1 MAELVLI
8 AEDDAEIAGILDAY
22 FTREGFRTVH
32 ARDGQVA
39 LDLHRSLKPD
49 IVLADITM
57 PRLDGWELLAEIQR
71 RGRTPVIMIT
81 ALDEDVDRLQ
91 GLRIGADDYI
101 VKPFNPIEVVARVKA
116 VLRRAGLAQASAVIR
131 AGSLTIDLDSYQ
143 ATIEKDGVT
152 TALHLTLTE
161 FRLLTHLART
171 PTKAFSRSELVD
183 ACLPGSD
190 ALDRTIDSHLS
201 KLRKKLEQAGGEDI
215 LISVRGIGYRLA
227 TGRGC

>member
-8 AEDDAEIAGILDAY
+8 AEDDAEIAGILEAY

-57 PRLDGWELLAEIQR
+57 PRLDGWEFLAEIQR

-101 VKPFNPIEVVARVKA
+101 VKPFNPIEVVARAKA
-116 VLRRAGLAQASAVIR
+116 VLRRAGLSQAGAVIR
-131 AGSLTIDLDSYQ
+131 VGNLTIDLDGYQ
-143 ATIEKDGVT
+143 VKIEKEGGPV
-152 TALHLTLTE
+152 AVPLTLTE
-161 FRLLTHLART
+161 FRLLAHLART
-171 PTKAFSRSELVD
+171 PTKVFSRAELVD

-201 KLRKKLEQAGGEDI
+201 KLRKKLEQAGGESL
-215 LISVRGIGYRLA
+215 LISTRGVGYRLGA
-227 TGRGC
+227 HP

>member
-8 AEDDAEIAGILDAY
+8 AEDDMEIAGILEAY

-39 LDLHRSLKPD
+39 LELHRSLKPD
-49 IVLADITM
+49 IVLADVTM

-71 RGRTPVIMIT
+71 RGRTPVIMVT

-101 VKPFNPIEVVARVKA
+101 VKPFNPVEVVARAKA
-116 VLRRAGLAQASAVIR
+116 VLRRAGISQTGAMIR
-131 AGSLTIDLDSYQ
+131 AGKLTIDLDSYQ
-143 ATIEKDGVT
+143 ARIETDGSSVP
-152 TALHLTLTE
+152 LSLTLTE
-161 FRLLTHLART
+161 FKLLAHLART
-171 PTKAFSRSELVD
+171 PTKAFTRGELVD

-201 KLRKKLEQAGGEDI
+201 KLRKKLEQAGGEGM
-215 LISVRGIGYRLA
+215 LISIRGVGYRLA
-227 TGRGC
+227 VDP

>member
-8 AEDDAEIAGILDAY
+8 AEDDAEIAGILEAY

-57 PRLDGWELLAEIQR
+57 PRVDGWELLAEIQR

-101 VKPFNPIEVVARVKA
+101 VKPFNPIEVVARAKA
-116 VLRRAGLAQASAVIR
+116 VLRRAGLAQAGAMIR

-143 ATIEKDGVT
+143 VTIEKDGVT
-152 TALHLTLTE
+152 TALPLTLTE

-201 KLRKKLEQAGGEDI
+201 KLRKKLEQAGGEDMLLSI
-215 LISVRGIGYRLA
+215 RGIGYRLA
-227 TGRGC
+227 VDR

>member
-57 PRLDGWELLAEIQR
+57 PRLDGWELLAELQR

-101 VKPFNPIEVVARVKA
+101 VKPFNPIEVVARARA
-116 VLRRAGLAQASAVIR
+116 VLRRAGLSQAGAVIR
-131 AGSLTIDLDSYQ
+131 VGNLMIDLDSYQ
-143 ATIEKDGVT
+143 VKIEKDGAT
-152 TALHLTLTE
+152 TALSLTLTE
-161 FRLLTHLART
+161 FRLLAHLART

-201 KLRKKLEQAGGEDI
+201 KLRKKLEQAGGDGMLTSI
-215 LISVRGIGYRLA
+215 RGIGYRLA
-227 TGRGC
+227 VDP

>member
-8 AEDDAEIAGILDAY
+8 AEDDAEIAGILEAY

-101 VKPFNPIEVVARVKA
+101 VKPFNPIEVVARAKA
-116 VLRRAGLAQASAVIR
+116 VLRRAGLAQAGAMIR
-131 AGSLTIDLDSYQ
+131 AGNLTIDLDSYQ

-152 TALHLTLTE
+152 IALPLTLTE

-201 KLRKKLEQAGGEDI
+201 KLRKKLEQAGGEDMLLSI
-215 LISVRGIGYRLA
+215 RGIGYRLA
-227 TGRGC
+227 VDR

>member
-8 AEDDAEIAGILDAY
+8 AEDDAEIAGILEAY

-101 VKPFNPIEVVARVKA
+101 VKPFNPIEVVARAKA
-116 VLRRAGLAQASAVIR
+116 VLRRAGLSQAGAVIR
-131 AGSLTIDLDSYQ
+131 VGNLTIDLDGYQ
-143 ATIEKDGVT
+143 VKIEKEGGPV
-152 TALHLTLTE
+152 AVPLTLTE
-161 FRLLTHLART
+161 FRLLAHLART
-171 PTKAFSRSELVD
+171 PTKVFSRAELVD

-201 KLRKKLEQAGGEDI
+201 KLRKKLEQAGGESL
-215 LISVRGIGYRLA
+215 LISTRGVGYRLGA
-227 TGRGC
+227 HP

>member
-8 AEDDAEIAGILDAY
+8 AEDDMEIAGILEAY

-39 LDLHRSLKPD
+39 LELHRSLKPD
-49 IVLADITM
+49 IVLADVTM

-71 RGRTPVIMIT
+71 RGRTPVIMVT

-101 VKPFNPIEVVARVKA
+101 VKPFNPVEVVARAKA
-116 VLRRAGLAQASAVIR
+116 VLRRAGLSQTGAMIR
-131 AGSLTIDLDSYQ
+131 AGKLTIDLDSYQ
-143 ATIEKDGVT
+143 ARIETDGSAVP
-152 TALHLTLTE
+152 LSLTLTE
-161 FRLLTHLART
+161 FKLLAHLART
-171 PTKAFSRSELVD
+171 PTKAFTRSELVD

-201 KLRKKLEQAGGEDI
+201 KLRKKLEQAGGEGM
-215 LISVRGIGYRLA
+215 LISIRGVGYRLA
-227 TGRGC
+227 VDP

>member
-8 AEDDAEIAGILDAY
+8 AEDDAEIAGILEAY

-57 PRLDGWELLAEIQR
+57 PRLDGFELLAEIRR

-101 VKPFNPIEVVARVKA
+101 VKPFNPIEVVARAKA
-116 VLRRAGLAQASAVIR
+116 VLRRAGLAQAGAVIR
-131 AGSLTIDLDSYQ
+131 VGSLTIDLDSYQ
-143 ATIEKDGVT
+143 VKIEKESGPV
-152 TALHLTLTE
+152 AVPLTLTE
-161 FRLLTHLART
+161 FRLLAHLART
-171 PTKAFSRSELVD
+171 PNKVFSRAELVD

-201 KLRKKLEQAGGEDI
+201 KLRKKLEQAGGEGL
-215 LISVRGIGYRLA
+215 LISIRGVGYRL
-227 TGRGC
+227 GRDP

>member
-8 AEDDAEIAGILDAY
+8 AEDDAEIAGILEAY
-22 FTREGFRTVH
+22 FAREGFRTVH

-101 VKPFNPIEVVARVKA
+101 VKPFNPIEVVARAKA
-116 VLRRAGLAQASAVIR
+116 VLRRAGLSQAGAMIR
-131 AGSLTIDLDSYQ
+131 AGRLTIDMDAYQ
-143 ATIEKDGVT
+143 AQIEQDGGPVQ
-152 TALHLTLTE
+152 LSLTLTE
-161 FRLLTHLART
+161 FRLLAHLART

-201 KLRKKLEQAGGEDI
+201 KLRKKLEQAGGEGLLVSI
-215 LISVRGIGYRLA
+215 RGIGYRLA
-227 TGRGC
+227 VDR

>member
-8 AEDDAEIAGILDAY
+8 AEDDAEIAGILEAY

-101 VKPFNPIEVVARVKA
+101 VKPFNPIEVVARAKA
-116 VLRRAGLAQASAVIR
+116 VLRRAGLTQ
-131 AGSLTIDLDSYQ
+131 Q
-143 ATIEKDGVT
+143 
-152 TALHLTLTE
+152 
-161 FRLLTHLART
+161 
-171 PTKAFSRSELVD
+171 
-183 ACLPGSD
+183 
-190 ALDRTIDSHLS
+190 
-201 KLRKKLEQAGGEDI
+201 
-215 LISVRGIGYRLA
+215 
-227 TGRGC
+227 GR

>member
-8 AEDDAEIAGILDAY
+8 AEDDMEIAGILEAY
-22 FTREGFRTVH
+22 FKREGFRTVH

-71 RGRTPVIMIT
+71 RGRTPVIIIT

-101 VKPFNPIEVVARVKA
+101 VKPFNPIEVVARAKA
-116 VLRRAGLAQASAVIR
+116 VLRRAGLSQAGAMIR
-131 AGSLTIDLDSYQ
+131 VGNLTIDLDSYQ
-143 ATIEKDGVT
+143 VKMEKDGKST
-152 TALHLTLTE
+152 SLPLTLTE
-161 FRLLTHLART
+161 FRLLAHLART

-201 KLRKKLEQAGGEDI
+201 KLRKKLEQAGADDMLVSI
-215 LISVRGIGYRLA
+215 RGIGYRL
-227 TGRGC
+227 TVDP

>member
-8 AEDDAEIAGILDAY
+8 AEDDAEIAGILEAY
-22 FTREGFRTVH
+22 FAREGFRTVH

-101 VKPFNPIEVVARVKA
+101 VKPFNPIEVVARAKA
-116 VLRRAGLAQASAVIR
+116 VLRRAGLSQAGAMIR
-131 AGSLTIDLDSYQ
+131 AGRLTIDMDAYQ
-143 ATIEKDGVT
+143 AQIEQDGGPVQ
-152 TALHLTLTE
+152 LSLTLTE
-161 FRLLTHLART
+161 FRLLAHLART
-171 PTKAFSRSELVD
+171 PSKAFSRGELVD

-201 KLRKKLEQAGGEDI
+201 KLRKKLEQAGGEGLLVSI
-215 LISVRGIGYRLA
+215 RGIGYRLA
-227 TGRGC
+227 VDR

>member
-8 AEDDAEIAGILDAY
+8 AEDDAEIAGILQAY

-39 LDLHRSLKPD
+39 LDLHRTLKPD

-101 VKPFNPIEVVARVKA
+101 VKPFNPIEVVARAKA
-116 VLRRAGLAQASAVIR
+116 VLRRAGLSQAGVMIR
-131 AGSLTIDLDSYQ
+131 AGALTIDLDSYQ
-143 ATIEKDGVT
+143 VRIDKDGVPVT
-152 TALHLTLTE
+152 LSLTLTE
-161 FRLLTHLART
+161 FRLLAHLART
-171 PTKAFSRSELVD
+171 PTKVFSRSELVD
-183 ACLPGSD
+183 ACLSGSD

-201 KLRKKLEQAGGEDI
+201 KLRKKLEQAGAEGMLASI
-215 LISVRGIGYRLA
+215 RGVGYRLA
-227 TGRGC
+227 VDP

>member
-8 AEDDAEIAGILDAY
+8 AEDDTEIAGILEAY

-71 RGRTPVIMIT
+71 RGHTPVIMIT

-101 VKPFNPIEVVARVKA
+101 VKPFNPIEVVARAKA
-116 VLRRAGLAQASAVIR
+116 VLRRAGLRQAGAMIR
-131 AGSLTIDLDSYQ
+131 TGNLTIDLDGYQ
-143 ATIEKDGVT
+143 ATIEKDGVPV
-152 TALHLTLTE
+152 ALPLTLTE
-161 FRLLTHLART
+161 FRLLAHLART

-201 KLRKKLEQAGGEDI
+201 KLRRKLEQAGGEGMLVSI
-215 LISVRGIGYRLA
+215 RGIGYRLA
-227 TGRGC
+227 VDR

>member
-8 AEDDAEIAGILDAY
+8 AEDDAEIASILEAY
-22 FTREGFRTVH
+22 FAREGFRTVH

-39 LDLHRSLKPD
+39 LDLHRSLRPD

-57 PRLDGWELLAEIQR
+57 PRLDGFELLAEIQR

-101 VKPFNPIEVVARVKA
+101 VKPFNPIEVVARAKA
-116 VLRRAGLAQASAVIR
+116 VLRRAGLAQAGAVIR
-131 AGSLTIDLDSYQ
+131 VGSLTIDLDSYQ
-143 ATIEKDGVT
+143 VKIEKDGGPV
-152 TALHLTLTE
+152 AVPLTLTE
-161 FRLLTHLART
+161 FRLLAHLART
-171 PTKAFSRSELVD
+171 PNKVFSRAELVD

-201 KLRKKLEQAGGEDI
+201 KLRKKLEQAGGGGL
-215 LISVRGIGYRLA
+215 LISIRGVGYRL
-227 TGRGC
+227 GVDP

>member
-8 AEDDAEIAGILDAY
+8 AEDDLEIAGILDAY

-39 LDLHRSLKPD
+39 LDLHLSLKPD

-71 RGRTPVIMIT
+71 RGRTPVIIIT
-81 ALDEDVDRLQ
+81 ALDEDIDRLQ

-101 VKPFNPIEVVARVKA
+101 VKPFNPIEVVARAKA
-116 VLRRAGLAQASAVIR
+116 VLRRTGLSRAGAMIR

-143 ATIEKDGVT
+143 ARIEKDGMGV
-152 TALHLTLTE
+152 ALSLTLTE
-161 FRLLTHLART
+161 FRLLAHLART

-201 KLRKKLEQAGGEDI
+201 KLRRKLEQAGGEGMLMSI
-215 LISVRGIGYRLA
+215 RGVGYRLA
-227 TGRGC
+227 VDR

>member
-8 AEDDAEIAGILDAY
+8 AEDDAEIAGILQAY

-39 LDLHRSLKPD
+39 LDLHRTLKPD

-101 VKPFNPIEVVARVKA
+101 VKPFNPIEVVARAKA
-116 VLRRAGLAQASAVIR
+116 VLRRAGLSQAGVMIR
-131 AGSLTIDLDSYQ
+131 AGALTIDLDSYQ
-143 ATIEKDGVT
+143 VRIDKDGVPVT
-152 TALHLTLTE
+152 LSLTLTE
-161 FRLLTHLART
+161 FRLLAHLART
-171 PTKAFSRSELVD
+171 PTKVFSRSELVD
-183 ACLPGSD
+183 ACLP
-190 ALDRTIDSHLS
+190 DRM
-201 KLRKKLEQAGGEDI
+201 RW
-215 LISVRGIGYRLA
+215 IGPSTA
-227 TGRGC
+227 I

>member
-8 AEDDAEIAGILDAY
+8 AEDDAEIAGILEAY

-57 PRLDGWELLAEIQR
+57 PRVDGWELLAEIQR

-101 VKPFNPIEVVARVKA
+101 VKPFNPIEVVARAKA
-116 VLRRAGLAQASAVIR
+116 VLRRAGLAQAGAMIR

-143 ATIEKDGVT
+143 VTIEKDGVT
-152 TALHLTLTE
+152 IALPLTLTE

-201 KLRKKLEQAGGEDI
+201 KLRKKLEQAGGEDMLLSI
-215 LISVRGIGYRLA
+215 RGIGYRLA
-227 TGRGC
+227 VDR